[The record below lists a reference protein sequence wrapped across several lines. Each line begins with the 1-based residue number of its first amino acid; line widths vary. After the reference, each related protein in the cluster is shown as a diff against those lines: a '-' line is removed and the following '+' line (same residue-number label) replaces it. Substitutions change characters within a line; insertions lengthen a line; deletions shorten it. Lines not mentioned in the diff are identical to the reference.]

1 VLACTL
7 LPYDPQFEMGA
18 TLKEA
23 SGEVALNHPHCA
35 KFCVLGGAACSR

>member
-1 VLACTL
+1 MAG
-7 LPYDPQFEMGA
+7 DEAFELGA

-23 SGEVALNHPHCA
+23 SKAVPLNHPHCA